1 MFFRNRHFLS
11 NAESSITFSVRTRFY
26 LPILVILAL
35 LGGGSSAR
43 AGEAHVFESLKA
55 TFRVVVVASGLDHP
69 WAVGFLPSGE
79 ILVTERSGDLRLITK
94 GELQG
99 AVVEGLPE
107 ISAKNDQGGLL
118 DIALDPAFDQNGRL
132 CLSYVAQAEGG
143 RGTEIGCGIFRDG
156 RLDEFKVI
164 FRAMPKNKSGRHFG
178 CRLLFA
184 DGYLYATLG
193 DRGNRPQAQDR
204 GTHPG
209 SVVRL
214 MADGTVPADNP
225 FIGHSAYQP
234 ELYAYGNRN
243 PQGLA
248 QDPITGAIWMH
259 EHGPRGGDELNLL
272 IAGAN
277 YGWPVI
283 SYGKEYF
290 LPKAVGE
297 GTHKSGMEQPV
308 HYWVPSIAPSGM
320 TFYSGPDFPGWRGSL
335 FLGSLKFQEL
345 VRLELDQGQVV
356 AEERLLSGEFGR
368 IRDARQGPD
377 GALYLL
383 TDAAEGQLLKLMPAD

>member
-1 MFFRNRHFLS
+1 MPIPQSRDSKIMRLVSLMLGAVISLS
-11 NAESSITFSVRTRFY
+11 Y
-26 LPILVILAL
+26 CLPAFAQR
-35 LGGGSSAR
+35 LGEFTS
-43 AGEAHVFESLKA
+43 EKA
-55 TFRVVVVASGLDHP
+55 SFQVVVIASGLNHP
-69 WAVGFLPSGE
+69 WSIAFLPEGDF
-79 ILVTERSGDLRLITK
+79 LVTERSGTLRLIRK
-94 GELQG
+94 GRLQDEPI
-99 AVVEGLPE
+99 AGLPE
-107 ISAKNDQGGLL
+107 ISAKRDQGGLL

-132 CLSYVAQAEGG
+132 CLSYVAKDEEG
-143 RGTEIGCGIFRDG
+143 RGTEIGCGIFRDD

-164 FRAMPKNKSGRHFG
+164 FRATPKNKSGRHFG

-204 GTHPG
+204 ATHPG

-259 EHGPRGGDELNLL
+259 EHGPRGGDELNQLM
-272 IAGAN
+272 AGAN

-297 GTHKSGMEQPV
+297 GTHKSGMEQPI

-356 AEERLLSGEFGR
+356 AEERLLSAEFGR
-368 IRDARQGPD
+368 IRDVRQGPD

>member
-11 NAESSITFSVRTRFY
+11 NAESSITFSVRTRFF

-94 GELQG
+94 GELQE

-107 ISAKNDQGGLL
+107 ISAKRDQGGLL

-132 CLSYVAQAEGG
+132 CLSYVAEAEGG
-143 RGTEIGCGIFRDG
+143 RGAEVGCGIFRDD

-164 FRAMPKNKSGRHFG
+164 FQAIPKNKSGRHFG

-204 GTHPG
+204 TTHPG

-234 ELYAYGNRN
+234 EVYTYGNRN

-259 EHGPRGGDELNLL
+259 EHGPRGGDELNQLM
-272 IAGAN
+272 AGAN

-345 VRLELDQGQVV
+345 VRLELDQGRVV

-368 IRDARQGPD
+368 IRDVRQGPD

-383 TDAAEGQLLKLMPAD
+383 TDATEGQLLKLIPAD

>member
-1 MFFRNRHFLS
+1 MTIPQSRDSKIKRLLS
-11 NAESSITFSVRTRFY
+11 LMLGAVISLSY
-26 LPILVILAL
+26 CLPAFAQS
-35 LGGGSSAR
+35 LGEFAS
-43 AGEAHVFESLKA
+43 EKA
-55 TFRVVVVASGLDHP
+55 SFQVVVIASGLNHP
-69 WAVGFLPSGE
+69 WSIAFLPEGDF
-79 ILVTERSGDLRLITK
+79 LVTERSGALRLIRK
-94 GELQG
+94 GRLQDEPI
-99 AVVEGLPE
+99 AGLPE
-107 ISAKNDQGGLL
+107 ISAKRDQGGLL

-132 CLSYVAQAEGG
+132 CLSYVAKAEEG
-143 RGTEIGCGIFRDG
+143 RGTEIGCGIFRDD

-164 FRAMPKNKSGRHFG
+164 FRAIPKNKSGRHFG

-204 GTHPG
+204 ATHPG

-243 PQGLA
+243 PQGLV

-259 EHGPRGGDELNLL
+259 EHGPRGGDELNRLM
-272 IAGAN
+272 AGAN

-297 GTHKSGMEQPV
+297 GTHMSGMEQPV

-320 TFYSGPDFPGWRGSL
+320 TFYSGPDFPGWQGSL

-345 VRLELDQGQVV
+345 VRLELDQGRVV
-356 AEERLLSGEFGR
+356 AEERLLSAEFGR
-368 IRDARQGPD
+368 IRDVRQGPD

-383 TDAAEGQLLKLMPAD
+383 TDAAEGQLLKLVPAE

>member
-1 MFFRNRHFLS
+1 MRLLS
-11 NAESSITFSVRTRFY
+11 LMLRVLVGFGCC
-26 LPILVILAL
+26 LPAFAQ
-35 LGGGSSAR
+35 SAS
-43 AGEAHVFESLKA
+43 EFKSEKVSFQ
-55 TFRVVVVASGLDHP
+55 VVVIASGLDHP
-69 WAVGFLPSGE
+69 WSITFLPEGDF
-79 ILVTERSGDLRLITK
+79 LVTERSGALRLIRK
-94 GELQG
+94 GRLQDKQI
-99 AVVEGLPE
+99 EGLPE
-107 ISAKNDQGGLL
+107 ISAKRDQGGLL
-118 DIALDPAFDQNGRL
+118 DIALDPAFDENGRL
-132 CLSYVAQAEGG
+132 CLSYVAKVEGG
-143 RGTEIGCGIFRDG
+143 RGTEIGCGIFRDN
-156 RLDEFKVI
+156 RLDDFDVI
-164 FRAMPKNKSGRHFG
+164 FRAEPKNKSGRHFG

-184 DGYLYATLG
+184 NGYLYATLG

-209 SVVRL
+209 SVVRV
-214 MADGTVPADNP
+214 MADGTVPPDNP

-234 ELYAYGNRN
+234 EIYAYGNRN

-248 QDPITGAIWMH
+248 QDPITGSIWMH
-259 EHGPRGGDELNLL
+259 EHGPRGGDELNRLM
-272 IAGAN
+272 AGAN

-297 GTHKSGMEQPV
+297 GTHKNGMEQPV

-320 TFYSGPDFPGWRGSL
+320 AFYSGPDFPGWQGSL

-356 AEERLLSGEFGR
+356 AEERLLTGEFGR
-368 IRDARQGPD
+368 IRDVRQGPD

-383 TDAAEGQLLKLMPAD
+383 TDAAEGQLLKLVPAE

>member
-94 GELQG
+94 GELQE

-143 RGTEIGCGIFRDG
+143 
-156 RLDEFKVI
+156 
-164 FRAMPKNKSGRHFG
+164 
-178 CRLLFA
+178 
-184 DGYLYATLG
+184 
-193 DRGNRPQAQDR
+193 
-204 GTHPG
+204 
-209 SVVRL
+209 
-214 MADGTVPADNP
+214 
-225 FIGHSAYQP
+225 
-234 ELYAYGNRN
+234 
-243 PQGLA
+243 
-248 QDPITGAIWMH
+248 
-259 EHGPRGGDELNLL
+259 
-272 IAGAN
+272 
-277 YGWPVI
+277 
-283 SYGKEYF
+283 
-290 LPKAVGE
+290 
-297 GTHKSGMEQPV
+297 
-308 HYWVPSIAPSGM
+308 
-320 TFYSGPDFPGWRGSL
+320 
-335 FLGSLKFQEL
+335 
-345 VRLELDQGQVV
+345 
-356 AEERLLSGEFGR
+356 
-368 IRDARQGPD
+368 
-377 GALYLL
+377 
-383 TDAAEGQLLKLMPAD
+383 

>member
-1 MFFRNRHFLS
+1 MTIPQSRDSKIKRLLS
-11 NAESSITFSVRTRFY
+11 LMLGALISLSCC
-26 LPILVILAL
+26 LPAFAQR
-35 LGGGSSAR
+35 LGEFTS
-43 AGEAHVFESLKA
+43 EKA
-55 TFRVVVVASGLDHP
+55 SFQVVVIASGLDHP
-69 WAVGFLPSGE
+69 WSIAFLPEGDF
-79 ILVTERSGDLRLITK
+79 LVTERSGALRLIRN
-94 GELQG
+94 GRLQDQPI
-99 AVVEGLPE
+99 AGLPE
-107 ISAKNDQGGLL
+107 ISAKRDQGGLL

-132 CLSYVAQAEGG
+132 CLSYVAEAEGG
-143 RGTEIGCGIFRDG
+143 RGTEIGCGIFRDD

-164 FRAMPKNKSGRHFG
+164 FRALPKNKSGRHFG

-193 DRGNRPQAQDR
+193 DRGTRPQAQDR
-204 GTHPG
+204 ATHPG

-214 MADGTVPADNP
+214 MADGTVPPDNP

-234 ELYAYGNRN
+234 EVYTYGNRN

-259 EHGPRGGDELNLL
+259 EHGPRGGDELNRLM
-272 IAGAN
+272 AGAN

-320 TFYSGPDFPGWRGSL
+320 AFYSGLDFPGWQGSL
-335 FLGSLKFQEL
+335 FLGSLKSQEL

-368 IRDARQGPD
+368 IRDVRQGPD

-383 TDAAEGQLLKLMPAD
+383 TDAAEGQLLKLTPAE

>member
-1 MFFRNRHFLS
+1 M
-11 NAESSITFSVRTRFY
+11 RTGFY
-26 LPILVILAL
+26 LPILIVLAILDC
-35 LGGGSSAR
+35 GSSPR
-43 AGEAHVFESLKA
+43 AGEARVFESLKA
-55 TFRVVVVASGLDHP
+55 TFRAVVVASGLDHP
-69 WAVGFLPSGE
+69 WAVGFLPSGD
-79 ILVTERSGDLRLITK
+79 ILVTERSGDLRLIK
-94 GELQG
+94 NGRLQD

-118 DIALDPAFDQNGRL
+118 DIALDPAFDENGRL
-132 CLSYVAQAEGG
+132 CLSYVAKAKGG
-143 RGTEIGCGIFRDG
+143 RGTEIGCGIFRDN
-156 RLDEFKVI
+156 RLDDFAVI
-164 FRAMPKNKSGRHFG
+164 FRAEPKNKSGRHFG

-193 DRGNRPQAQDR
+193 DRGKRPQAQDR

-214 MADGTVPADNP
+214 MADGTIPPDNP
-225 FIGHSAYQP
+225 FIGNSSYQP
-234 ELYAYGNRN
+234 EIYAYGNRN

-248 QDPITGAIWMH
+248 QDQITDSIWMH
-259 EHGPRGGDELNLL
+259 EHGPRGGDELNRLM
-272 IAGAN
+272 AGAN

-297 GTHKSGMEQPV
+297 GTHKNGMEQPV

-320 TFYSGPDFPGWRGSL
+320 TFYSGSDFPGWQNSL

-356 AEERLLSGEFGR
+356 AEERLLSGEFDR
-368 IRDARQGPD
+368 IRDVRQGPD

-383 TDAAEGQLLKLMPAD
+383 TDAAEGQLLKLVPVE

>member
-1 MFFRNRHFLS
+1 MRLLS
-11 NAESSITFSVRTRFY
+11 LMLRVLVGFGCC
-26 LPILVILAL
+26 LPAFAQ
-35 LGGGSSAR
+35 SAS
-43 AGEAHVFESLKA
+43 EFKSEKVSFQ
-55 TFRVVVVASGLDHP
+55 VVVIASGLDHP
-69 WAVGFLPSGE
+69 WSITFLPEGDF
-79 ILVTERSGDLRLITK
+79 LVTERSGALRLIRK
-94 GELQG
+94 GRLQDKQI
-99 AVVEGLPE
+99 EGLPE
-107 ISAKNDQGGLL
+107 ISAKRDQGGLL
-118 DIALDPAFDQNGRL
+118 DIVLDPAFDENGRL
-132 CLSYVAQAEGG
+132 CLSYVAKAEGG
-143 RGTEIGCGIFRDG
+143 RGTEIGCGIFRDN
-156 RLDEFKVI
+156 RLDDFDVI
-164 FRAMPKNKSGRHFG
+164 FRAEPKNKSGRHFG

-184 DGYLYATLG
+184 NGYLYATLG

-209 SVVRL
+209 SVVRV
-214 MADGTVPADNP
+214 MADGTVPPDNP

-234 ELYAYGNRN
+234 EIYAYGNRN

-248 QDPITGAIWMH
+248 QDPITGSIWMH
-259 EHGPRGGDELNLL
+259 EHGPRGGDELNRLM
-272 IAGAN
+272 AGAN

-297 GTHKSGMEQPV
+297 GTHKNGMEQPV

-320 TFYSGPDFPGWRGSL
+320 AFYSGPDFPGWQGSL

-356 AEERLLSGEFGR
+356 AEERLLTGEFGR
-368 IRDARQGPD
+368 IRDVRQGPD

-383 TDAAEGQLLKLMPAD
+383 TDAAEGQLLKLVPAE